1 MNIDNGRAWTVET
14 VQVCGLSDE
23 DQDAAVPMCMDDS
36 IHAEGNEVFITQY
49 REIATAR
56 LGQPQAVGG

>member
-23 DQDAAVPMCMDDS
+23 DQDAALSMRMDDP
-36 IHAEGNEVFITQY
+36 IHAKGNEAFMARC
-49 REIATAR
+49 REIAAAR